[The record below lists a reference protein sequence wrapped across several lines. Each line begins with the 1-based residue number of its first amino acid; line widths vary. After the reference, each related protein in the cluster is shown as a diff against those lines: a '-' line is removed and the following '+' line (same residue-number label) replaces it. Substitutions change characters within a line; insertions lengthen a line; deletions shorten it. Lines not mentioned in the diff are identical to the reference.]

1 MHLDVV
7 VWGYNY
13 KLEIVHNVKSPVSIA
28 ENSINDG
35 DFQVVPG
42 ILQDETRKDPGGILN
57 NIPIMLVASLVS

>member
-1 MHLDVV
+1 M
-7 VWGYNY
+7 
-13 KLEIVHNVKSPVSIA
+13 KSPVSIA

-35 DFQVVPG
+35 DFQVVSG